1 MMVGQILNQI
11 LKHQMIGKN
20 SFIEIPNGIAFA
32 GCKIAI
38 ETRRK
43 YNV

>member
-1 MMVGQILNQI
+1 
-11 LKHQMIGKN
+11 MIGN
-20 SFIEIPNGIAFA
+20 SQEIPNGIAVA

>member
-1 MMVGQILNQI
+1 
-11 LKHQMIGKN
+11 MIGKN
-20 SFIEIPNGIAFA
+20 SFIEIPQGIAFA

-43 YNV
+43 HNV